1 MANKA
6 CRLLCILTL
15 LLLMLPLA
23 GCWAY
28 ESSSTASVS
37 TTTAG
42 AREYILVGRVVPVT
56 GPLAS
61 FGIGSP
67 YVEQSAIDYIN
78 KHFGGVY
85 IADEGRSIPLKLV
98 YADSDS
104 SPATAYEAAVKLI
117 QEDGIDIMIV
127 SNTADTVRPVSE
139 ACETYQIP
147 CISTDAPVDVW
158 LDGGPYDYSFHA
170 FFNTAN
176 ELSCLIDGWDL
187 ASTNR
192 LVGIVAERDFEGLEI
207 AGKLPDIAV
216 ARGYTTYDPGRYVSG
231 ATDFSFII
239 NRLKDAGC
247 EIIGGV
253 MKSQDFAAFWQQCQ
267 DLGYKPKV
275 CTIAKANLFEEDIT
289 ALGPLGDGL
298 ISEVWWSADSP
309 FRSSISG
316 WSAAELAADY
326 LTGTESVYVPATVGY
341 KHANV
346 EIIYDILKRAQ
357 SLDPELIRTAAEQTD
372 LDTVA
377 GHIKFDSNHACIM
390 GSVTGQ
396 WQMAADGN
404 FRQVIIANKQIPE
417 IAVSGEIREIN

>member
-1 MANKA
+1 MASKA
-6 CRLLCILTL
+6 CRLLCILSL

-23 GCWAY
+23 GCRVY
-28 ESSSTASVS
+28 ESSSTAGVS
-37 TTTAG
+37 TTTAA

-78 KHFGGVY
+78 EHFGGVY
-85 IADEGRSIPLKLV
+85 IADEGRTIPLKLV

-117 QEDGIDIMIV
+117 QEDGIDIMVV

-158 LDGGPYDYSFHA
+158 LAGGPYKYSFHA
-170 FFNTAN
+170 FFDTAN

-187 ASTNR
+187 AATNR
-192 LVGIVAERDFEGLEI
+192 LVGIVAESDFEGEEI
-207 AGKLPDIAV
+207 AAKLPVIAP
-216 ARGYTTYDPGRYVSG
+216 ARGYTTFDPGRYDSG
-231 ATDFSFII
+231 TTDYSPII
-239 NRLKDAGC
+239 NQLKAAGC
-247 EIIGGV
+247 EIIAGV
-253 MKSQDFAAFWQQCQ
+253 MKAQDFAAFWQQCQ
-267 DLGYKPKV
+267 VLGYKPKV
-275 CTIAKANLFEEDIT
+275 CTIAKACLFEEDMT

-298 ISEVWWSADSP
+298 ISEVWWSVDSP

-316 WSAAELAADY
+316 WTAAELAKDY
-326 LTGTESVYVPATVGY
+326 QAGTESVYVPATVGY

-346 EIIYDILKRAQ
+346 EIVYDILKRAQ
-357 SLDPELIRTAAEQTD
+357 SLDPELLRAAAEQTD

-396 WQMAADGN
+396 WQIDADGR
-404 FRQVIIANKQIPE
+404 FEQVIIANKQIPE
-417 IAVSGEIREIN
+417 IAVSGEIKVF